1 MGEPARSLR
10 LTLILGFCTAINFF
24 CLVRY
29 LLGRYRRRSE
39 NGLVYDVILGT
50 ESFFDLISDVAMA
63 GVIHTKGI
71 PLYRRD
77 RKAVVQRVLG
87 IFLLWN
93 CLAMLICYA
102 TNIFAIKFYSS
113 TNMLFYELLVLM
125 SFFAVAK
132 AFVLYSLY
140 CVYRGPRESD
150 VADSAL
156 SLKSFPEAGQ
166 AASVVV
172 DDVSI
177 ASSSRRGAT
186 ERDRST
192 PSAGSRQMTS
202 SAGVSGAASPSGV
215 SVTEKRVSSAKETQS
230 LQGGIP
236 SEQASPPLASGASTP
251 EAKSHLK
258 MAKPVRPKK
267 QAGNPTRANPSLP
280 SFVRSRDSP
289 TSGPSNH
296 PHAVKGPEAVQAS
309 NATSRQQSPPSTP
322 GAMPSGVAT
331 PTSGNDLEMA
341 KTGYLR
347 ERSPLRTPQRTPGTH
362 SLLPRERT
370 SFRRSYMTR
379 ELKGTRGQSSPT
391 LPFTISPKELT
402 KVEAASATPEVQA
415 NTRRAGS
422 SSVASPLN

>member
-1 MGEPARSLR
+1 MM
-10 LTLILGFCTAINFF
+10 
-24 CLVRY
+24 
-29 LLGRYRRRSE
+29 
-39 NGLVYDVILGT
+39 
-50 ESFFDLISDVAMA
+50 SDSR
-63 GVIHTKGI
+63 
-71 PLYRRD
+71 P
-77 RKAVVQRVLG
+77 Q
-87 IFLLWN
+87 
-93 CLAMLICYA
+93 
-102 TNIFAIKFYSS
+102 
-113 TNMLFYELLVLM
+113 
-125 SFFAVAK
+125 

-166 AASVVV
+166 AASGVV

-322 GAMPSGVAT
+322 GAMPSGAAT

-379 ELKGTRGQSSPT
+379 EFKGARGQSSPT

-402 KVEAASATPEVQA
+402 MVDAASATPEVQA